1 MKNAEYYVWLVK
13 CMGVGNP
20 RSHKI
25 LEIYDNIAEF
35 YSDCKAKVVKRGISL
50 TPTELSFLYET
61 DTEDIAYVFKE
72 YKKFF
77 TQYITIEDEL
87 YPQQLKNIDNPPL
100 ILFVVGDI
108 THLEEELLLTVVGT
122 RKESL
127 YGRRACEL
135 ICSELCVSGF
145 SIVSGLANG
154 GDTTAHLT
162 ALKCGARTYG
172 FLACGLDIDY
182 PYGKASL
189 KNSIYKHGA
198 IITEFLPGTKAF
210 PQNFHIRNR
219 LMSGLSVGTLVVE
232 CPKRSGTSITAN
244 AALNQGRDVFAVPH
258 GIFWK
263 NGAGITE
270 LIQNGAKPVKDAL
283 DIIEEYIDVYP
294 EKLNI
299 SNKKVSLNRFIE
311 INRKLGLGDENSSQA
326 IDDGEFKQARKT
338 AVNELKNAGKDM
350 VKNGMSLKEYSA
362 VPNKDSKTIE
372 QKLKDTNLE
381 NNSDALKLID
391 ILDENG
397 LSADEIAEKTNLT
410 ASKIMVLMTKLELAG
425 IVDKLPGN
433 RIKLVSDLQK

>member
-1 MKNAEYYVWLVK
+1 
-13 CMGVGNP
+13 MGVGNP

-25 LEIYDNIAEF
+25 LELYDDIAEF
-35 YSDCKAKVVKRGISL
+35 YSDCKAQVIKKGISL
-50 TPTELSFLYET
+50 TPSELSFLYKT
-61 DTEDIAYVFKE
+61 DLDDIAFVFKE

-108 THLEEELLLTVVGT
+108 THLEDELLLTVVGT

-127 YGRRACEL
+127 YGKRAAEL

-182 PYGKASL
+182 PYGKAAL
-189 KNSIYKHGA
+189 KNAIYKHGA

-210 PQNFHIRNR
+210 PENFRIRNR
-219 LMSGLSVGTLVVE
+219 LMAGLSVGTLVVE
-232 CPKRSGTSITAN
+232 CPKRSGTLITAN

-258 GIFWK
+258 GIFWR
-263 NGAGITE
+263 NGAGTIE

-299 SNKKVSLNRFIE
+299 SDKKVSLTKFLE
-311 INRKLGLGDENSSQA
+311 MNRKLGLGDENSPQA
-326 IDDGEFKQARKT
+326 IDSGEYKEVRKT
-338 AVNELKNAGKDM
+338 AVNELKNSGKDM
-350 VKNGMSLKEYSA
+350 VKNGLSLDEYNIASNKES
-362 VPNKDSKTIE
+362 VTVD

-381 NNSDALKLID
+381 NNSDILKLVEL
-391 ILDENG
+391 LDYNG
-397 LSADEIAEKTNLT
+397 VSADEIAEKTDLS

-433 RIKLVSDLQK
+433 RIKLVSDIQK